1 MSCATHA
8 GMLVL
13 SGLDPISDPRADVLT
28 SEGTELGQDA
38 VIPNSMPGWPDTSS
52 VVGAR
57 LCDYAVIVS
66 SGAAPTIAS
75 DDGVFVGVRELST
88 TAARAVLT
96 GAQLEPAASACTDS
110 PTRLVVVQLSLA
122 VGDPV
127 AFTVELDGCQ
137 RLVDPALRPRAG
149 SAELITLVAPAG

>member
-1 MSCATHA
+1 
-8 GMLVL
+8 MLVL

-75 DDGVFVGVRELST
+75 DDGVFVGVSSARRLRAPSSRGRSRRCAPRSTSAAFASRSLSERSESKR
-88 TAARAVLT
+88 AAPFCRRRV
-96 GAQLEPAASACTDS
+96 EHAC
-110 PTRLVVVQLSLA
+110 RKE
-122 VGDPV
+122 G
-127 AFTVELDGCQ
+127 G
-137 RLVDPALRPRAG
+137 
-149 SAELITLVAPAG
+149 